1 MSKTVSFHVGSTYS
15 RGHNIRDE
23 RYVSEQKHIDKSLSV
38 RNEVIVDEPVRE
50 AYKRLFGDA
59 LREYNEQQSRADRRI
74 ENYYDKIKADKRKKP
89 VYECIVQIGDKNDTG
104 NLALTEKE
112 VLREYAYT
120 WKKRNP
126 NLELIGAYLHADEP
140 NGTVHL
146 HCDFIPVTSCH
157 RGMRLQNSF
166 AKALEQQG
174 HKGEKASKT
183 AQMSWQE
190 SERAYLERLAKSYGV
205 DVKANQGL
213 THRHLSVAEYQK
225 EKDRL
230 IGELEQKAGE
240 LREFLEVNAD
250 NIESMDKLSEIDA
263 QTKSKGV
270 FSKFRQVP
278 EEEYQVLLKTAQNA
292 SALQSELS
300 LKEKALEGFRGR
312 CQEAES
318 KLWRKE
324 RAVKEFVK
332 QKAQE
337 LEEAR
342 KETEMFERE
351 LNSRVDFEH
360 SVGLTD
366 EQYFHWEQ
374 EQKQKAQAQTKPID
388 LTRRSRGLGL

>member
-1 MSKTVSFHVGSTYS
+1 M
-15 RGHNIRDE
+15 
-23 RYVSEQKHIDKSLSV
+23 
-38 RNEVIVDEPVRE
+38 
-50 AYKRLFGDA
+50 
-59 LREYNEQQSRADRRI
+59 
-74 ENYYDKIKADKRKKP
+74 
-89 VYECIVQIGDKNDTG
+89 
-104 NLALTEKE
+104 
-112 VLREYAYT
+112 
-120 WKKRNP
+120 
-126 NLELIGAYLHADEP
+126 
-140 NGTVHL
+140 HL
-146 HCDFIPVTSCH
+146 HCDFIPVTRCH

-190 SERAYLERLAKSYGV
+190 SERAYLERLAQSYGI

-230 IGELEQKAGE
+230 IGELEQKADE

-250 NIESMDKLSEIDA
+250 NIESMERLSEIDA

-292 SALQSELS
+292 SALQAELS
-300 LKEKALEGFRGR
+300 LKDKALEGFRSR
-312 CQEAES
+312 CQEAENE
-318 KLWRKE
+318 LWIKNMAMKQFAQKQGKE
-324 RAVKEFVK
+324 LR
-332 QKAQE
+332 
-337 LEEAR
+337 EAR

-366 EQYFHWEQ
+366 EQYFQWEQ
-374 EQKQKAQAQTKPID
+374 EQKQKAQSQAKPID
-388 LTRRSRGLGL
+388 LTRRSRGLSL